1 MLGGYQEEKGL
12 KWMAELEC
20 QKYKAMLKHVS
31 FIFFGGGRLS
41 GKKGVSG
48 VEWFSGV
55 EGRRGVGVKR
65 DGLKV

>member
-1 MLGGYQEEKGL
+1 MT
-12 KWMAELEC
+12 ELEC
-20 QKYKAMLKHVS
+20 QKCKAMLKHVS